1 VHIFERNFTQGLKTI
16 FHKPFYRQNSIATKS
31 KIAAGAIL
39 KIGLK
44 GYFKI
49 KYTKKYTKLG
59 QKSLVEVC
67 YLKTH

>member
-1 VHIFERNFTQGLKTI
+1 M
-16 FHKPFYRQNSIATKS
+16 
-31 KIAAGAIL
+31 AAAAIL

-44 GYFKI
+44 GYCKI

-59 QKSLVEVC
+59 QKSLVEVY